1 MASRRRSRVGCPTSG
16 AASMVEHTMK
26 SAVVIPYE
34 NICPKFHSEARLEPW
49 AAAIGRLQIGERL
62 TLLKFATVRADGE
75 HISIGHDCWFAERST
90 VHIADGERGTVI
102 ANRVSVGRYAVVHAC
117 TVGDDCIIGD
127 GAVVMDGATI
137 GSGVVIAAGALVP
150 PRKNVESGWLYSGAP
165 AVPIRRVDKEEHQEL
180 KRKLIEGAM
189 DSIVCSGNLP
199 ALDADRLI
207 ESLNGEPPLYRRG
220 DSYPDVSG
228 EAYVAPTAVLAGR
241 VVLETHASV
250 WFGTVLDACSTE
262 IRIGRR
268 TNVQDNCIVDSRNGP
283 VVVGDD
289 VTFGHNVRLSS
300 ARIGDGALI
309 GIGSSIGEGSLVER
323 GACVAA
329 GAIVEPG
336 TVVREGYIWAGRPA
350 REFRQLRREER
361 EHFQYGN
368 EAYTR
373 YLRAYRQ
380 YFKG

>member
-1 MASRRRSRVGCPTSG
+1 MAAGSYSRIECTTCG
-16 AASMVEHTMK
+16 AASMLEHAMK
-26 SAVVIPYE
+26 SAIVIPYE
-34 NICPKFHSEARLEPW
+34 NISPKFHGGARFEPW
-49 AAAIGRLQIGERL
+49 AAAIGRLEVGERL
-62 TLLKFATVRADGE
+62 TLRKYATVRADGE
-75 HISIGHDCWFAERST
+75 HITIGHDCWLAERST

-137 GSGVVIAAGALVP
+137 GSGAVIAAGALVP
-150 PRKNVESGWLYSGAP
+150 PRKSVESGWLYSGAP
-165 AVPIRRVDKEEHQEL
+165 AKPIRRVDEEEL
-180 KRKLIEGAM
+180 KELRRKLVEGAV

-199 ALDADRLI
+199 ALDADHLMDRLI
-207 ESLNGEPPLYRRG
+207 GEPPLYRRG
-220 DSYPDVSG
+220 DSYPDVG
-228 EAYVAPTAVLAGR
+228 AKTYVAPTAVLAGR
-241 VVLETHASV
+241 VVLDAHASV
-250 WFGTVLDACSTE
+250 WFGTVLDACSAE
-262 IRIGRR
+262 IRIGKR
-268 TNVQDNCIVDSRNGP
+268 TNVQDNCIVDSRVGP

-309 GIGSSIGEGSLVER
+309 GIGSSIGEGSVVER

-368 EAYTR
+368 EAYIR

-380 YFKG
+380 YLKS